1 MPLSDEF
8 EVMKIVESY
17 NLSADAEK
25 DAIDLLHSI
34 ADYNESM
41 RVFGKR
47 PPSIPHKK
55 HKENV
60 QKYMKLI
67 QPTLFDI
74 DIPTKTEA
82 IKSYTYKRVKPQ
94 PIDKQLELLFS
105 DDGTRNN

>member
-1 MPLSDEF
+1 
-8 EVMKIVESY
+8 
-17 NLSADAEK
+17 
-25 DAIDLLHSI
+25 
-34 ADYNESM
+34 
-41 RVFGKR
+41 
-47 PPSIPHKK
+47 
-55 HKENV
+55 
-60 QKYMKLI
+60 MKLI